1 MERHDGKMKK
11 RCTAVVLA
19 AGSGKRMKSSVAKQ
33 FIQLDGKPLI
43 WYALRAM
50 EDSEIIDDC
59 ILVTGEE
66 DIPYV
71 RREIVEKYGFGKV
84 DAVIAGGAER
94 CFSVANALQVIA
106 GEKMKAANRDGMCLF
121 TTVRDLFLP
130 GRFCGILTVR
140 RKHTMPV

>member
-50 EDSEIIDDC
+50 EDSEIKI
-59 ILVTGEE
+59 
-66 DIPYV
+66 
-71 RREIVEKYGFGKV
+71 
-84 DAVIAGGAER
+84 
-94 CFSVANALQVIA
+94 
-106 GEKMKAANRDGMCLF
+106 
-121 TTVRDLFLP
+121 
-130 GRFCGILTVR
+130 GRAHV
-140 RKHTMPV
+140 